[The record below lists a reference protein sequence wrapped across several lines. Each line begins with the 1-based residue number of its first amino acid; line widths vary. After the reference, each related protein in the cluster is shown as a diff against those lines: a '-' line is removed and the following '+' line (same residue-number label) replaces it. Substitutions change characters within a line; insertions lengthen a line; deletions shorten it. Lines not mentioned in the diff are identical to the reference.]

1 MSILKNAIDSI
12 IIGVED
18 YNMDD
23 ERRLV
28 SSTRNIYA
36 GILLLFK
43 EKLVQLSPVGSDE
56 VLIKQ
61 KILPHLNESNELFWI
76 GEGQKTVDTFSI
88 EKRFRSLNISV
99 DWGRLKK
106 INKYRNNIE
115 HYYSEESKES
125 IQTLL
130 SDSFLVIRDFI
141 RRYLNKDPKEL
152 LGEET
157 YNILLKINEVYQA
170 EKQSCI
176 NTYNKTEG
184 FSKILLEVLPNLSC
198 EKCGSSLIELNDCND
213 FSCRICSEIYDK
225 DDLIERS
232 LELKYNLSFD
242 EQKDGEEEKL
252 IRCPYCNNRTYLVW
266 AKECQACSHVASH
279 ECSVCENILSSDE
292 IECDED
298 TCCYCRYKWEKMEK
312 E

>member
-1 MSILKNAIDSI
+1 MSILENAIDSI
-12 IIGVED
+12 VIGVED

-36 GILLLFK
+36 GIILLFK
-43 EKLVQLSPVGSDE
+43 EKLVQLSPIGSDE

-61 KILPHLNESNELFWI
+61 KILPHLNKSNELFWI
-76 GEGQKTVDTFSI
+76 GKGKKTVDTFSI
-88 EKRFRSLNISV
+88 EERFKSLNIIV
-99 DWGRLKK
+99 DWKRLKK
-106 INKYRNNIE
+106 INEYRNNIE

-141 RRYLNKDPKEL
+141 RRYLDEDPKEL

-157 YNILLKINEVYQA
+157 YNTLLEINEVYEA
-170 EKQSCI
+170 EKGSCI
-176 NTYNKTEG
+176 STYNKIKG
-184 FSKILLEVLPNLSC
+184 FSKIFLEVLPNFSC
-198 EKCGSSLIELNDCND
+198 EKCGSGLIELDECND
-213 FSCRICSEIYDK
+213 FSCRVCSEVYDK
-225 DDLIERS
+225 NDLIEKS

-252 IRCPYCNNRTYLVW
+252 IRCSYCDNRTYLVW
-266 AKECQACSHVASH
+266 KQECQSCSHVASH
-279 ECSVCENILSSDE
+279 ECSICGNTLGSDE
-292 IECDED
+292 IESGED
-298 TCCYCRYKWEKMEK
+298 TCDSCRYRWEKMEK